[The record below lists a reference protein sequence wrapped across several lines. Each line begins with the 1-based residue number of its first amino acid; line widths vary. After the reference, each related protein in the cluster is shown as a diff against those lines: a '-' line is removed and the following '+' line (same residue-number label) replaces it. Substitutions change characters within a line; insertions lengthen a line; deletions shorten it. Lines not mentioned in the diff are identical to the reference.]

1 MDILVGK
8 SKLIKVGS
16 MVLVAVFIII
26 CYQLDV
32 GAAKG
37 NSKMLST
44 YFTYSG
50 KFRVEV
56 EVLDIKETSSIEDC
70 NGIYFCQ
77 VVKQAPV
84 YGGIDLAIAIIII
97 LIELLEKPVLKD
109 KIQPDLLKNIIFISL
124 LIGFGFALATM
135 LQFWFA
141 AGSDYN
147 LCAGSQILIVLYNLL
162 FGFSS
167 FVQFKVKSSQGQDT
181 LLS

>member
-1 MDILVGK
+1 MDILIGK

-32 GAAKG
+32 GASTG
-37 NSKMLST
+37 NSNLLSA
-44 YFTYSG
+44 YLTYSG
-50 KFRVEV
+50 KIRIKI
-56 EVLDIKETSSIEDC
+56 LDQESTGSIEDC
-70 NGIYFCQ
+70 HGDYFCD

-84 YGGIDLAIAIIII
+84 YGGIDLAIAIIVI

-109 KIQPDLLKNIIFISL
+109 KIKPDLLKNIIFISL

-141 AGSDYN
+141 SGSKDWK
-147 LCAGSQILIVLYNLL
+147 LQAGSQILIVLYNLL

-167 FVQFKVKSSQGQDT
+167 FVQFKVKSSQIQDT